1 MSMLCNY
8 HRMIAACTC
17 ALILLSSHSV
27 NPSGNLVHA
36 SLKSKVRAPRAVPY
50 RIYLTFDDGPC
61 SGSEEVNELS
71 AKDSLQ
77 INVFLIGRNV
87 CLTQKSRDR
96 FRQYQANSF
105 VEIGNHSYTHAER
118 KYDSYFNRPSGVLAD
133 FNRSRDSLGLEN
145 GLARLPG
152 RNFFRLHSCSRNEP
166 GNGKEAADT
175 LAASG
180 YRVFGWDLEW
190 RNHAGKG
197 IGTHTGQEMF
207 DLVNRMVE
215 SQKTFLPGHLI
226 ILLHDP
232 ELRDDCFRADLEE
245 FIKLV
250 KGDRRYCFG
259 HLSDLIK

>member
-1 MSMLCNY
+1 
-8 HRMIAACTC
+8 MIAACTC

-36 SLKSKVRAPRAVPY
+36 SLETKARAPRAVPY

-77 INVFLIGRNV
+77 INVFLIGSNV

-152 RNFFRLHSCSRNEP
+152 RNFFRLDSCSRNEP

-226 ILLHDP
+226 ILLHDQ
-232 ELRDDCFRADLEE
+232 ELRDDRFRANLEE
-245 FIKLV
+245 FIRLV
-250 KGDRRYCFG
+250 KEDGRYCFG
-259 HLSDLIK
+259 HLSDYNSKK